1 MLKWEGRCFIAQFL
15 SVFVRQVLVKVGLR
29 LANKKSQQAIP
40 MSRRKR
46 RRRFL
51 YLLIA
56 QLKTSGINDAAVVVA
71 FWELLSI
78 FPLIIFAGN
87 VVPLLHIDGQN
98 IIDYAVTAIPATI
111 AKQILPIAEHF
122 MPKGGSNNS
131 LLSIG
136 AIGTWWAGSRG
147 VNALKRMMDRTYG
160 VLGQQNPI
168 LLRMISLFMTV
179 LLAIA
184 LVAIV
189 IIFSFGQQVLD
200 WITPLLNIP
209 GSLSHLFSTL
219 KWPVTAAVVFLML
232 LLIYYLLPNVK
243 LRLRSV
249 LPGAL
254 LTTVGWLLLSQLFS
268 LYVRYFAQTVL
279 SYGTVGFFI
288 VMLLWLDF
296 SAWIMMFGAM
306 INVVVQY
313 TYFGEVERNNG
324 RMQHIHALRKSRAA
338 SERENTVQ

>member
-1 MLKWEGRCFIAQFL
+1 MKKAQ
-15 SVFVRQVLVKVGLR
+15 RP
-29 LANKKSQQAIP
+29 IP
-40 MSRRKR
+40 MSRRQR
-46 RRRFL
+46 GGRFI
-51 YLLIA
+51 YLLMA

-71 FWELLSI
+71 FWELLSL

-98 IIDYAVTAIPATI
+98 ILDYAITAVPPTI

-122 MPKGGSNNS
+122 MPKSGSNNS

-147 VNALKRMMDRTYG
+147 INALKRMMDRTYG

-189 IIFSFGQQVLD
+189 VVFSFGQQVLD

-209 GSLSHLFSTL
+209 DTLSSWFSTL
-219 KWPVTAAVVFLML
+219 KWPVTSAAVFLML
-232 LLIYYLLPNVK
+232 VLIYYVLPNVK

-249 LPGAL
+249 LPGAF
-254 LTTVGWLLLSQLFS
+254 LTTFGWLLLSQLFS

-288 VMLLWLDF
+288 VLLLWLEF

-313 TYFGEVERNNG
+313 TFFGEIGRNKG
-324 RMQHIHALRKSRAA
+324 RTQHIHSPKKDEAA
-338 SERENTVQ
+338 DKAQNTV

>member
-1 MLKWEGRCFIAQFL
+1 MAKSKARQLLPMNRRQRRWR
-15 SVFVRQVLVKVGLR
+15 FV
-29 LANKKSQQAIP
+29 
-40 MSRRKR
+40 
-46 RRRFL
+46 

-71 FWELLSI
+71 FWELLSL

-98 IIDYAVTAIPATI
+98 ILDYAVTAIPPTI

-122 MPKGGSNNS
+122 MPKGNSNSS

-168 LLRMISLFMTV
+168 LLRAISLLMTV

-184 LVAIV
+184 LVMIV
-189 IIFSFGQQVLD
+189 VIFSFGQQVLD
-200 WITPLLNIP
+200 WVTPLLNIP
-209 GSLSHLFSTL
+209 VSLPHLFSTL
-219 KWPVTAAVVFLML
+219 KWPVTSTVVFLML
-232 LLIYYLLPNVK
+232 VLIYYLLPNVK

-254 LTTVGWLLLSQLFS
+254 LTTIGWLLLSQLFS

-279 SYGTVGFFI
+279 SYGTIGFFI
-288 VMLLWLDF
+288 VLLLWLDF

-306 INVVVQY
+306 INVVFQY
-313 TYFGEVERNNG
+313 TFFGEVERNNG
-324 RMQHIHALRKSRAA
+324 RMQHLHSRKKTETANESK
-338 SERENTVQ
+338 NTV

>member
-1 MLKWEGRCFIAQFL
+1 M
-15 SVFVRQVLVKVGLR
+15 
-29 LANKKSQQAIP
+29 
-40 MSRRKR
+40 
-46 RRRFL
+46 
-51 YLLIA
+51 A

-71 FWELLSI
+71 FWELLSL

-98 IIDYAVTAIPATI
+98 ILDYAITAVPPTI

-122 MPKGGSNNS
+122 MPKSGSNNS

-147 VNALKRMMDRTYG
+147 INALKRMMDRTYG

-189 IIFSFGQQVLD
+189 VVFSFGQQVLD

-209 GSLSHLFSTL
+209 DTLSSWFSTL
-219 KWPVTAAVVFLML
+219 KWPVTSAAVFLML
-232 LLIYYLLPNVK
+232 VLIYYVLPNVK

-249 LPGAL
+249 LPGAF
-254 LTTVGWLLLSQLFS
+254 LTTFGWLLLSQLFS

-288 VMLLWLDF
+288 VLLLWLDF

-313 TYFGEVERNNG
+313 TFFGEIGRNKG
-324 RMQHIHALRKSRAA
+324 RMQHIHSPKKDETADKAQ
-338 SERENTVQ
+338 NTV

>member
-1 MLKWEGRCFIAQFL
+1 M
-15 SVFVRQVLVKVGLR
+15 VK
-29 LANKKSQQAIP
+29 KKSQQPIP
-40 MSRRKR
+40 MGRRKR
-46 RRRFL
+46 SWRFI

-71 FWELLSI
+71 FWELLSL

-98 IIDYAVTAIPATI
+98 ILDYVVTAVPPPIT
-111 AKQILPIAEHF
+111 KQILPIARHF
-122 MPKGGSNNS
+122 VPHGSS
-131 LLSIG
+131 GLLSIG

-160 VLGQQNPI
+160 VLGQQNAI

-184 LVAIV
+184 LVMIV
-189 IIFSFGQQVLD
+189 VIFSFGQQVLD

-209 GSLSHLFSTL
+209 VNLPHLFGTL
-219 KWPVTAAVVFLML
+219 KWPVTAVVVFLML
-232 LLIYYLLPNVK
+232 ILIYYLLPNVK

-249 LPGAL
+249 VPGAL

-279 SYGTVGFFI
+279 SYGTIGFFI
-288 VMLLWLDF
+288 VLLLWLDF

-313 TYFGEVERNNG
+313 TFFGEVERNNG
-324 RMQHIHALRKSRAA
+324 RMQHIHGRRKTETAI
-338 SERENTVQ
+338 EEKNTV